1 MAGKSSQFIISAAL
15 SYYLWLS
22 NNIPLQVGIYNFYNN
37 NFKDLSQRALHNTRN
52 LFASQALNFGGRAA
66 EEGEK
71 KLCESDNNM
80 QIDVD
85 FFFFIRIKLSY
96 PSSKGELSASSD
108 RQADRQTACLPR
120 PMDGD
125 DGKLCLAANLNW
137 CRKF

>member
-1 MAGKSSQFIISAAL
+1 MAEWLVKVVNLLSAPLYHIISGSLTIYLCRWGFITFIIIIL
-15 SYYLWLS
+15 KIYLKEL
-22 NNIPLQVGIYNFYNN
+22 Y
-37 NFKDLSQRALHNTRN
+37 TRN

-108 RQADRQTACLPR
+108 RQADRQTDCLPAAT
-120 PMDGD
+120 DG
-125 DGKLCLAANLNW
+125 W
-137 CRKF
+137 